1 MGSTRWL
8 VSIALAAST
17 VAMAGGHAS
26 GGSAGHSSGSA
37 SVRSGAVGG
46 GERAGGVSSGALSGT
61 TVTHTTI
68 AGEQATVAHLS
79 PHEPFSEAQQ
89 RKFRHAGYYWLKQ
102 DQTIYWCRRVRWTGQ
117 AWVKDCF
124 E

>member
-1 MGSTRWL
+1 L

-17 VAMAGGHAS
+17 VAMAGGS
-26 GGSAGHSSGSA
+26 TGHSSGTA
-37 SVRSGAVGG
+37 SVRSGVVGG
-46 GERAGGVSSGALSGT
+46 GDRAGGVSSGALSGT

-79 PHEPFSEAQQ
+79 PHEPFNEAQQ
-89 RKFRHAGYYWLKQ
+89 RKFRHAGYYWLRQ

>member
-8 VSIALAAST
+8 VSIALAASA

-26 GGSAGHSSGSA
+26 GGGAGHSSGGASA
-37 SVRSGAVGG
+37 RSGAVGAG
-46 GERAGGVSSGALSGT
+46 DRAGGVSSGALSAT
-61 TVTHTTI
+61 AVTHTVI
-68 AGEQATVAHLS
+68 AGEQATVAHL
-79 PHEPFSEAQQ
+79 PAHEPFNEAE
-89 RKFRHAGYYWLKQ
+89 RRTLRHVGYHALTQ
-102 DQTIYWCRRVRWTGQ
+102 DQVTYWCRRLRWTGQ

>member
-17 VAMAGGHAS
+17 VAMAGGQAS
-26 GGSAGHSSGSA
+26 GGSAGHSSGGA
-37 SVRSGAVGG
+37 SVRSGVVGG
-46 GERAGGVSSGALSGT
+46 GDHAGGVSSGALSGT
-61 TVTHTTI
+61 TVSHTVI
-68 AGEQATVAHLS
+68 AGEQATVAHL
-79 PHEPFSEAQQ
+79 PTHQPFSEAQR
-89 RKFRHAGYYWLKQ
+89 RKLHHIGYHALTQ
-102 DQTIYWCRRVRWTGQ
+102 DQVTYWCRRVRWTGQ